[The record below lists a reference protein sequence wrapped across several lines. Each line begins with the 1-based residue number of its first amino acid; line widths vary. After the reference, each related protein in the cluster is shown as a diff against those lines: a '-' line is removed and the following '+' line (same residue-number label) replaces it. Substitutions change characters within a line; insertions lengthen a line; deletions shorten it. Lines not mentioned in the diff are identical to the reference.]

1 MKRFAL
7 IAAAGLIVGL
17 AACNNNKSSDAKAAT
32 PAKASPGAVNENKS
46 GCCKDKANTSAGA
59 VGEKKDCSKDCSK
72 SCDKAG
78 TSAGAVSEKKSD
90 CSKSSCDKSNTS
102 AGAVS
107 GKKSDCASACPFAGK
122 SGN

>member
-1 MKRFAL
+1 MKRFAI
-7 IAAAGLIVGL
+7 IAAAGLVLGL
-17 AACNNNKSSDAKAAT
+17 AACNNNKSSDAKSAT

-59 VGEKKDCSKDCSK
+59 VGEKKSDCSKDCSK

-78 TSAGAVSEKKSD
+78 TSAGAVSS
-90 CSKSSCDKSNTS
+90 
-102 AGAVS
+102 
-107 GKKSDCASACPFAGK
+107 KKSDCASACPFAGK